1 MEIQLKTNHI
11 VPNVYGQ
18 SESYLYRYLVNC
30 LGVNRED
37 VDSFL
42 TAPRDT
48 DEDIPFN
55 LKNMNR
61 AVSAFLKVINKTG
74 ENKTKVF
81 VVVDSDTDGY
91 TSSAILVNY
100 LKRRFANIEVDH
112 AIHPGKEHG
121 IVLNDIPDDVDVVF
135 VPDAGTND
143 IEQQKVLTAQ
153 GKVVIILDHHELT
166 PNWKLTDAIVVN
178 NQDSPNFPNKSMSGA
193 GIVYMFIQAL
203 DKTLGNVAP
212 IYQSYRDLAAIG
224 IIADAMNMTALGNN
238 FLVYHGLNNI
248 KNSFIKAL
256 AIKQSRGIKDP
267 EHLTKMNVA
276 FYIAPV
282 INGVIRSGSF
292 EEKELVFRAMTC
304 DAAEGGKEVYESVYR
319 GNTRVENL
327 FDYAVRLATNAKS
340 RQDSSK
346 KRSFEWLCEKIGREE
361 LDKHNLIII
370 PLDEKESSKVS
381 ANVTGLIATELV
393 KHYGKPCFVLRKTT
407 DEDKEVYGGSGRNG
421 SFYNLPNLLDFVID
435 SKAAYYA
442 AGHQSAFGLFIEP
455 EHLND
460 LVAYGDKMLNADD
473 FRKKVYEVDYWFRAD
488 DTVDAAMLMEF
499 AEAEKLWGQGI
510 PRPLFAFTFN
520 VNASDV
526 YFMGAD
532 KNSIKIKK
540 DGVDFVLFKNS
551 DIANEFA
558 TRRGEIGLTIIG
570 APSLNEFR
578 GTKNVQIMID
588 NIELGDA
595 WAETPKESLS
605 FADLI

>member
-1 MEIQLKTNHI
+1 MDIELKKNHI
-11 VPNVYGQ
+11 VPAVYGQ
-18 SESYLYRYLVNC
+18 SENYLYRYLVNC
-30 LGVNRED
+30 LGISK
-37 VDSFL
+37 DSINSFVA
-42 TAPRDT
+42 APNDS
-48 DEDIPFN
+48 DEDQPFN
-55 LKNMNR
+55 LKNMSKAVTVFLR
-61 AVSAFLKVINKTG
+61 AINL
-74 ENKTKVF
+74 NKTKVF

-91 TSSAILVNY
+91 TSSAILINY
-100 LKRRFANIEVDH
+100 LKRRFANLEISH

-121 IVLNDIPDDVDVVF
+121 IVLNDIPNDAEIIF

-143 IEQQKVLTAQ
+143 IEQQEVLTKN
-153 GKVVIILDHHELT
+153 GKTVIVLDHHELT
-166 PNWKLTDAIVVN
+166 PNWKQTDAIIVN
-178 NQDSPNFPNKSMSGA
+178 NQDSPDFDNKYMSGA

-203 DKTLGNVAP
+203 DKTTFSNAP

-238 FLVYHGLNNI
+238 FLAYHGLRNI
-248 KNSFIKAL
+248 KNSFIKTL
-256 AIKQSRGIKDP
+256 AVKQSRGIKDP
-267 EHLTKMNVA
+267 EHLTKMDVA

-292 EEKELVFRAMTC
+292 EEKELVFHAMTC
-304 DAAEGGKEVYESVYR
+304 DAIEGGKEVYESIYR
-319 GNTRVENL
+319 GNVRVENL

-346 KRSFEWLCEKIGREE
+346 KRSFERLCEKINTEG
-361 LDKHNLIII
+361 LDQHNLIVV
-370 PLDEKESSKVS
+370 PLNEKESSKVS

-407 DEDKEVYGGSGRNG
+407 DNDKEVYGGSGRNG
-421 SFYNLPNLLDFVID
+421 SFHNLPNLLDFVID
-435 SKAAYYA
+435 SGTAYYA

-455 EHLND
+455 DHIKD
-460 LVAYGDKMLNADD
+460 FIAYGDKMLRPDD
-473 FRKKVYEVDYWFRAD
+473 FHNKIYEVDYWFHPGD
-488 DTVDAAMLMEF
+488 SIDSQMLMEF
-499 AEAEKLWGQGI
+499 AEAESLWGQGI
-510 PRPLFAFTFN
+510 PRPTFAFTFN
-520 VNASDV
+520 VRAEDI

-551 DIANEFA
+551 DIANQFA
-558 TRRGEIGLTIIG
+558 TSRGEIGLSIIG

-578 GTKNVQIMID
+578 GTKSVQIMID

-595 WAETPKESLS
+595 WTETPKESLS